1 MMASCKK
8 ASQLLSQQQDRSLG
22 ALERLRLFTHLAICD
37 RCRRVGRQIEFL
49 RLAVQHFR
57 DRD

>member
-22 ALERLRLFTHLAICD
+22 PLERLGLVTHLAICD
-37 RCRRVGRQIEFL
+37 RCRRIGRQIEFL
-49 RLAVQHFR
+49 RLAVQRFR